1 MLCETIDYEMNDGSG
16 HPLPT
21 SPDLAWARCL
31 HEIRAEVETQRFKTW
46 FEPIQAESLEVRKD
60 EAWLTLRLPSR
71 FHGDWLVTQYG
82 SLLNRAVS
90 SVLGQSGRL
99 TYTYE
104 SIQPRIDAPKH
115 YPRRKERAGP
125 LIGTRKKTRVS
136 KPEKEEKPVATGASL
151 HPRYTF
157 DRFVVGDSNRLC
169 ASAARAIAERPGA
182 TSFNPFFVY
191 GGVGLGKTHL
201 VQGTANYILENCTA
215 ATVHYVSS
223 EQFTASFVWSV
234 RNNQMGSFSNLY
246 RNLDVLIVDDVQ
258 FLSGKRKT
266 QDEFFH
272 VFNSLHQAGKQIV
285 LTADRLPT
293 EIDGI
298 DEYLISRFQWGMLAD
313 IQMPD
318 AETRLEI
325 LEQSVREQ
333 GVEIDE
339 EVLNFIAVNVK
350 NNVRQLEGALTKM
363 LAVAQ
368 LNNVAVDV
376 SLAKRILADL
386 LGPTRRGHTIDFI
399 TDVVSS
405 HIGIPTNE
413 LKERSRRRPIVF
425 ARHMAMYFAKQFSGK
440 PLTSIG
446 RFFGGRDHSTVL
458 HAINSIEQQAEYD
471 QEVRDIV
478 AAIRR
483 KLQTISD
490 T

>member
-1 MLCETIDYEMNDGSG
+1 MKDSSTHS
-16 HPLPT
+16 LPA

-31 HEIRAEVETQRFKTW
+31 HEIRPEVEIQRFKTW
-46 FEPIQAESLEVRKD
+46 FEPIKAESLEVGQD
-60 EAWLTLRLPSR
+60 GAWLTLRLPSR

-82 SLLNRAVS
+82 RLLERVVS
-90 SVLGQSGRL
+90 AVLGDSGRV

-104 SIQPRIDAPKH
+104 AIQPRIESSITPAAQSMD
-115 YPRRKERAGP
+115 R
-125 LIGTRKKTRVS
+125 LIGGREAVKARVS
-136 KPEKEEKPVATGASL
+136 AERQRAVATGASL
-151 HPRYTF
+151 HPKYTF
-157 DRFVVGDSNRLC
+157 ERFVVGDCNRLC
-169 ASAARAIAERPGA
+169 ASAARAIAENPGA

-201 VQGTANYILENCTA
+201 IQAIANHVVDGKTASS
-215 ATVHYVSS
+215 VHYVSS

-234 RNNQMGSFSNLY
+234 RNNKMGAFSNLY

-285 LTADRLPT
+285 LSADRPPT

-313 IQMPD
+313 MQMPD
-318 AETRLEI
+318 AKTRMAI
-325 LEQSVREQ
+325 LEQSAKEQ
-333 GVEIDE
+333 GIDISVD
-339 EVLNFIAVNVK
+339 VLGFIAENVK

-368 LNNVAVDV
+368 LNAVPVDV
-376 SLAKRILADL
+376 PLARRILSDM
-386 LGPTRRGHTIDFI
+386 LGSSKQGHSIDFI
-399 TDVVSS
+399 ADVVSA
-405 HIGIPTNE
+405 HIGIPTTE
-413 LKERSRRRPIVF
+413 LKDRSRRRPIVF
-425 ARHMAMYFAKQFSGK
+425 GRHVAMYFAKQLSGK

-458 HAINSIEQQAEYD
+458 HAISSIEQQIEYD
-471 QEVRDIV
+471 REVRQTV
-478 AAIRR
+478 EAIRR
-483 KLQTISD
+483 KLQTAS
-490 T
+490 TG